1 MKRYLTVLF
10 AGAMLAS
17 AAFPANGDPFQAER
31 FKAKTGRYPVKSTVA
46 AQECTSGCCR
56 RPQMAKMQKAP
67 APSDSQFF
75 FEAWSQ
81 AKWGRSL
88 RRSDWRPQAG
98 GSNPTGILTCRPV
111 LPVELLRLES
121 LFPEP

>member
-56 RPQMAKMQKAP
+56 RPQMAKVQKAP

-88 RRSDWRPQAG
+88 RRSDERAAGQVAQAQTASSRAAQCCP
-98 GSNPTGILTCRPV
+98 SNCCD
-111 LPVELLRLES
+111 
-121 LFPEP
+121 